1 VVPKI
6 LDQQDRQAKFDRP
19 GLMSGLALHNHAKT
33 NLEQEAKAGLLV
45 GSPVCL
51 VGLLCHLLHVVVMMM
66 VVMMAVM
73 VVMMAVMITMMVM
86 MTMMLCHRGRIRAR
100 RTDHGRRESQRNCKP
115 EGREEGLLHGIVS
128 FCFAGSYDSGR

>member
-1 VVPKI
+1 
-6 LDQQDRQAKFDRP
+6 
-19 GLMSGLALHNHAKT
+19 MSGLALHNHAKT
-33 NLEQEAKAGLLV
+33 KLEQEAKVGLRV
-45 GSPVCL
+45 GGLVCL
-51 VGLLCHLLHVVVMMM
+51 VGLLCHLLHVVVIMMVVMM